1 MSLVNIISAV
11 GNNSSVY
18 PLIVRDCGIEVPT
31 KIAMTYNQNLKDSK
45 QMANNALRERLIDE
59 YGTSIVWLGGIPL
72 MNAVADWGIKKL
84 GYEPKVNVSLLKENE
99 RQGLK
104 YNIEKFKNL
113 APDEVKAMEKVLK
126 NKSTYQKLLA
136 GKFVLSTA
144 IPIAI
149 MGYYLPK
156 FNFALTDKLRK
167 KQEAV
172 KPIVQDTLIA
182 EKRYEM
188 GENPSFKGLSS
199 TLANMSTVNKMAI
212 TDGGLTIGRVGT
224 ARNKYEKMENGF
236 KMSMMMFLNFIAPI
250 WIAKGLDNLSG
261 KLFNTNV
268 NLDPMLLADKQFVKE
283 IKNGSLQ
290 IPESNY
296 IEYLDKN
303 PDSKISKLCE
313 KYCGVKYLKNRVRD
327 PREFVDEKKI
337 GKFLDELRKF
347 SKEAAAS
354 GNVDKYAKKALK
366 VKSANIL
373 ANVGISS
380 FLLAAVLPKVT
391 FILRKKVTGSDAEPG
406 LMA

>member
-84 GYEPKVNVSLLKENE
+84 GYAPKVNVSLLKENE

-283 IKNGSLQ
+283 IKDGSLQ

>member
-84 GYEPKVNVSLLKENE
+84 GYDPKVNVSLLKENGK
-99 RQGLK
+99 QGLK

-113 APDEVKAMEKVLK
+113 APDEVKSMEKVLK

-391 FILRKKVTGSDAEPG
+391 FILRKKVTGSVLNRD
-406 LMA
+406 

>member
-84 GYEPKVNVSLLKENE
+84 GYDPKINVSLLKENE

-199 TLANMSTVNKMAI
+199 TLANMSTLNKMAI

>member
-59 YGTSIVWLGGIPL
+59 YGTSIVWLGGILL
-72 MNAVADWGIKKL
+72 MNAVADWWIKKL
-84 GYEPKVNVSLLKENE
+84 GYDPKVNVSLLKENE

-136 GKFVLSTA
+136 GKFVLSTE

-172 KPIVQDTLIA
+172 KPIDQDTLIA

-283 IKNGSLQ
+283 IKDGSLQ

-373 ANVGISS
+373 ANVGISR
-380 FLLAAVLPKVT
+380 FMLAAVLPKVT

>member
-72 MNAVADWGIKKL
+72 MNTVADWWIKKL
-84 GYEPKVNVSLLKENE
+84 GYDPKVNVSLLKENE

-149 MGYYLPK
+149 MGYYLPN

>member
-84 GYEPKVNVSLLKENE
+84 GYDPKVNVSLLKENE

-149 MGYYLPK
+149 IGYYLPK

-283 IKNGSLQ
+283 IKDGSLQ

>member
-84 GYEPKVNVSLLKENE
+84 GYDPKVNVSLLKENGK
-99 RQGLK
+99 QGLK

-283 IKNGSLQ
+283 IKDGSLQ